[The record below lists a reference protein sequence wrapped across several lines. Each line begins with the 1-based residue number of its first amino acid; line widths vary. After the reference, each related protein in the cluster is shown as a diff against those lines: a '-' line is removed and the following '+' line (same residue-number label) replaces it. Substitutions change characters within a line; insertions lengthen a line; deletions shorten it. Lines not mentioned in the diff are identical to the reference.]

1 MIHVF
6 PARHIFLMS
15 NILTVDITELLKS
28 IPGSNLIITVGNSFR
43 SDDGVG
49 PYLGA
54 KLKRIKGLKVI
65 TAGINPE
72 NIIDEVIDL
81 KPKRIFIFDAA
92 DFHAKAGQVRIIPKE
107 SIPESTLSTHAIPLN
122 VITELIASSIDTSIY
137 FIAIQAKSFDMG
149 EGLSDEVK
157 TSADE
162 IIALIEQFCR

>member
-1 MIHVF
+1 
-6 PARHIFLMS
+6 MS

-54 KLKRIKGLKVI
+54 KLKRMKGLKVI

-81 KPKRIFIFDAA
+81 KP
-92 DFHAKAGQVRIIPKE
+92 
-107 SIPESTLSTHAIPLN
+107 
-122 VITELIASSIDTSIY
+122 
-137 FIAIQAKSFDMG
+137 
-149 EGLSDEVK
+149 
-157 TSADE
+157 
-162 IIALIEQFCR
+162 